1 MEPRF
6 RKRDG
11 ILNLIDTL
19 EATKVKKSNK
29 DRLWSRPLSPEE
41 VMDKART
48 AITQHRGDP
57 SNRRHLLGFFQIRK
71 TPSFAKTATKTGSH
85 QPTYSTLAIGT
96 VKNQRPSPMR
106 NGGLCWSKE
115 GMGKKRGDAP

>member
-11 ILNLIDTL
+11 ILNLTDTL

-29 DRLWSRPLSPEE
+29 DMPWIEPLSPEE

-48 AITQHRGDP
+48 AR
-57 SNRRHLLGFFQIRK
+57 
-71 TPSFAKTATKTGSH
+71 TARTALRTNWLQCEGRAPPANIPLCQRLYFTGV
-85 QPTYSTLAIGT
+85 I
-96 VKNQRPSPMR
+96 SP
-106 NGGLCWSKE
+106 
-115 GMGKKRGDAP
+115 APEPVHPR